1 MFTTCKIT
9 ARLSTSRQVEISYNL
24 LGNVLHA
31 QVNGK
36 HMDFVKELL
45 TTTENQRYIRFMK
58 QERYKLR
65 YLAAKTEGKGREMG
79 MQ

>member
-1 MFTTCKIT
+1 MF
-9 ARLSTSRQVEISYNL
+9 LHF
-24 LGNVLHA
+24 NVRSMEWWQNDRTL
-31 QVNGK
+31 
-36 HMDFVKELL
+36 VKELL